1 MFLPSVAIDFI
12 YDNEKLSDY
21 DMMLCEFD
29 NSSSKTVSV
38 GSNITFNT
46 VKTNGSDRNYYVSY
60 SYDQPLTTTFQIC
73 KKDCIGNDK
82 YITSEEE
89 TSILRWLCRKD
100 GFHKFEIC
108 QDGYKNTYF
117 MGSFNEPNK
126 IKVGG
131 LTVGLEFTLVTDSP
145 YGYED
150 ITFDFTTTASIG
162 YSIFNLSTETGH
174 LYPVEF
180 NCKCLE
186 SGDLQIHN
194 SIEDRTTEIKNCV
207 KDEVITLDGNHKI
220 IETSVPTHK
229 IYNDFNYNYFR
240 LGNTYDNNLN
250 TITTSLPCEI
260 HIKYASVRKV
270 GIG

>member
-1 MFLPSVAIDFI
+1 MLLPNVAIDFL

-29 NSSSKTVSV
+29 QNSSETISV
-38 GSNITFNT
+38 GSNLTFNT
-46 VKTNGSDRNYYVSY
+46 VKTNGSDRNYYVGS
-60 SYDQPLTTTFQIC
+60 SYDEPLTTTFQIC
-73 KKDCIGNDK
+73 KKDCYGKNK
-82 YITSEEE
+82 YFTSEELN
-89 TSILRWLCRKD
+89 SLLRWLCRKD
-100 GFHKFEIC
+100 GYHKFEIC
-108 QDGYKNTYF
+108 QDGYKGIYF
-117 MGSFNEPNK
+117 MGSFNQPNE

-131 LTVGLEFTLVTDSP
+131 LVAGLEFTLVTDSP

-150 ITFDFTTTASIG
+150 IEFDFTTTASVG

-174 LYPVEF
+174 LYPTEF
-180 NCKCLE
+180 TCKCLE
-186 SGDLQIHN
+186 SGNLTVHN
-194 SIEDRTTEIKNCV
+194 SIEDRTMEIKNCV
-207 KDEVITLDGNHKI
+207 KGEIITLDGNHKI

-240 LGNTYDNNLN
+240 LGNTYGDNLN
-250 TITTSLPCEI
+250 IITTSIPCEI

>member
-1 MFLPSVAIDFI
+1 MLLPNVAIDFL

-21 DMMLCEFD
+21 DMMLCTFNGDSNE
-29 NSSSKTVSV
+29 TISV
-38 GSNITFNT
+38 GSNLTFNT
-46 VKTNGSDRNYYVSY
+46 VKTHNLDRHCCVNAEYEE
-60 SYDQPLTTTFQIC
+60 PLTTTFQIC
-73 KKDCIGNDK
+73 KKNCNGDDK
-82 YITSEEE
+82 FITSYEL
-89 TSILRWLCRKD
+89 TSLLRWLCRKD
-100 GFHKFEIC
+100 GYHKFEIY
-108 QDGYKNTYF
+108 QDGFADTYF
-117 MGSFNEPNK
+117 MGSFNQPNE

-131 LTVGLEFTLVTDSP
+131 LIAGLEFTLVTDNS

-150 ITFDFTTTASIG
+150 IEFDFTTTASVG
-162 YSIFNLSTETGH
+162 YNIFNLSTETGH
-174 LYPVEF
+174 LYPIEF
-180 NCKCLE
+180 TCKILE

-194 SIEDRTTEIKNCV
+194 SIEDRVTEINGCV
-207 KDEVITLDGNHKI
+207 KDEIITLDGNHKI

-240 LGNTYDNNLN
+240 LANTYGENLN

>member
-1 MFLPSVAIDFI
+1 MLLPNAAIDFL

-21 DMMLCEFD
+21 DMMLCSFD
-29 NSSSKTVSV
+29 GGSNDTISV
-38 GSNITFNT
+38 GSNLIFNT
-46 VKTNGSDRNYYVSY
+46 VKTNGSDRNYFVNYAY
-60 SYDQPLTTTFQIC
+60 EEPLTTTFQIC
-73 KKDCIGNDK
+73 KKNCGGEEK
-82 YITSEEE
+82 YITSEEL
-89 TSILRWLCRKD
+89 TSLLRWLCRKD
-100 GFHKFEIC
+100 GYHKFEIY
-108 QDGYKNTYF
+108 QNGYKGTYF
-117 MGSFNEPNK
+117 MGSFNQPNQ

-131 LTVGLEFTLVTDSP
+131 LIVGLELTLVTDSP

-150 ITFDFTTTASIG
+150 IEFDFTTTASVG

-174 LYPVEF
+174 LYPIEF
-180 NCKCLE
+180 DCKCLE

-207 KDEVITLDGNHKI
+207 KDEIITLDGNHKI

-240 LGNTYDNNLN
+240 LGNTYNNNLN
-250 TITTSLPCEI
+250 TITTSIPCEI
-260 HIKYASVRKV
+260 HIKYALVRKV